1 MVVMSPF
8 AKAPNL
14 FAVGF
19 FATAVGYGSTY
30 ALQQARKVRQML
42 PLMSKLF

>member
-1 MVVMSPF
+1 MAVMSPF

-42 PLMSKLF
+42 PL